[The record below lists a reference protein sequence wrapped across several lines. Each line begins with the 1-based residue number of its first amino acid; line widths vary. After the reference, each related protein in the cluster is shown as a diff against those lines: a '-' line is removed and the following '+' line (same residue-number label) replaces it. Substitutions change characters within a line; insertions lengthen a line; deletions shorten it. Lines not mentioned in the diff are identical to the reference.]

1 MEHSMAQTAELKAQA
16 RSGVGK
22 GAARAV
28 RRQGLIPAV
37 IYGDKKDPLPVSL
50 SYNDAMKRIYAGG
63 VLSHVIT
70 LDVDGEKHRVLPR
83 DYQLDPVSDKA
94 MHVDFLRVG
103 AGTRL
108 NVDVHVTFVNETES
122 PGLKRGGTLNIV
134 RHTIE
139 LSCPVDAIPEEVRI
153 DLTGLDIGDSVH
165 IESVTLP
172 EGVRPVIHERNFTI
186 VTVVAPSGM
195 KSEDEGT
202 AAAAA
207 EGEAAA
213 PAAGAAP
220 AGDAKA
226 AAPAAGAKAAAP
238 AGGDKGGKK

>member
-1 MEHSMAQTAELKAQA
+1 MEHSMAQIAELKAQA

-37 IYGDKKDPLPVSL
+37 IYGDKKDPIPVSL
-50 SYNDAMKRIYAGG
+50 SYKEAMLRIYAGG
-63 VLSHVIT
+63 FLSHVIT
-70 LDVDGEKHRVLPR
+70 LDVDGEKHRVIPR

-108 NVDVHVTFVNETES
+108 NVEVHVAFFNEDQS

-134 RHTIE
+134 RHTVE
-139 LSCPVDAIPEEVRI
+139 LSCPADAIPEDVRV

-165 IESVTLP
+165 INAITLP
-172 EGVRPVIHERNFTI
+172 EGVRPTIHDRNFTI
-186 VTVVAPSGM
+186 VTIVAPSGM
-195 KSEDEGT
+195 RS
-202 AAAAA
+202 
-207 EGEAAA
+207 EGEAATESAEATEGEAAPAAAA
-213 PAAGAAP
+213 PAAGAE
-220 AGDAKA
+220 KA
-226 AAPAAGAKAAAP
+226 ASAAGEKP
-238 AGGDKGGKK
+238 KK